1 MQRAPEGCLSISL
14 VNPISDLPP
23 TITAASSSTGI
34 RKPLNPLDLA
44 HLSLK
49 RKRMATPSSSVVKTT
64 SVPNC
69 SVLKSRASLIAGTQT
84 VPPVKSNAEFF
95 GDFCRLDNVLR
106 MRKDM
111 PQILLP
117 TVKIVYS
124 DFSFVDMLSA
134 SSAFAFQSAY
144 EIWKSRWQL
153 PNNAR
158 KLLRRNCPR
167 RFRNWTRKFLL
178 KKKIST
184 S

>member
-134 SSAFAFQSAY
+134 SSAFAFQG
-144 EIWKSRWQL
+144 I
-153 PNNAR
+153 
-158 KLLRRNCPR
+158 
-167 RFRNWTRKFLL
+167 
-178 KKKIST
+178 
-184 S
+184 